1 MTSMFTLHASAGPRP
16 APSGIGPDLPGAG
29 QGPARGIP
37 DVTPG
42 TDNRPMVPDPALD
55 PRGRVDTMAMT
66 KDEFFRQPLYM
77 LHVTGWPAEPAAV
90 AYQTGTFSLV
100 NSGNRTLRA
109 PKRSWKV
116 DLEPD
121 GGAERL
127 AGMTT
132 VNLKAMY
139 NDPSQLR
146 EALAWRLFSRAG
158 VPASRHTYAKL
169 GLNATYMGLF
179 SVIEQVD
186 KRYLKDRFGD
196 NDEGNL
202 YKAACGQLGCA
213 TLERRVGPDGHDDG
227 RQYIAGHRDDQT
239 YRLMTNRD
247 DPAANTY
254 EDLAR
259 LIRVVDGAGLDGDEA
274 RFEGTAFRQSV
285 EDVLNVRAF
294 LRWAGVN
301 VLIGSWDNYFATPSN
316 YFLYNSGRRGDER
329 GFMASPYFTFIPWD
343 YDNSFGIDFFD
354 TRWQDTDLV
363 DWAANTGNYGRRNSG
378 GRRSR
383 IPLVQHLLRN
393 RDLLRYY
400 LDHVEFLL
408 DTEVNPDAVAA
419 VIGAGGGGLW
429 GRVARSAYLESARV
443 AVHRPAV
450 HQPRGLPQRLPP
462 GGAAARRGESR
473 GDRPLRA
480 HAPRPCPGPAG
491 RPAPR

>member
-1 MTSMFTLHASAGPRP
+1 MP
-16 APSGIGPDLPGAG
+16 
-29 QGPARGIP
+29 
-37 DVTPG
+37 
-42 TDNRPMVPDPALD
+42 
-55 PRGRVDTMAMT
+55 MT

-77 LHVTGWPAEPAAV
+77 LHVTGWPAEAVRAPEPLEEPVLGPAGARLALWPTDPADQRHIPPAEPAAV

-227 RQYIAGHRDDQT
+227 RQYIADHRDDQT

-259 LIRVVDGAGLDGDEA
+259 LIRVVDGAGLDGGEA
-274 RFEGTAFRQSV
+274 RFESAAFRRSV
-285 EDVLNVRAF
+285 EEVLNVRAF

-429 GRVARSAYLESARV
+429 DRVARSAYLESDTPHGWPFTGRQFTNHEV
-443 AVHRPAV
+443 YRSDLL
-450 HQPRGLPQRLPP
+450 QEEL
-462 GGAAARRGESR
+462 RRGEEKAEGIVHYVR
-473 GDRPLRA
+473 MRHDRARAELADLRRD
-480 HAPRPCPGPAG
+480 HPAG
-491 RPAPR
+491 SSGATFPATLEPLP